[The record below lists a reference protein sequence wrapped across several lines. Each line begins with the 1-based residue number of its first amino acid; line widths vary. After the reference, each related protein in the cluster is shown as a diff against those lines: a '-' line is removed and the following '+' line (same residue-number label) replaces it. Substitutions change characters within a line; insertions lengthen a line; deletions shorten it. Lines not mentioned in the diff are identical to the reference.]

1 LAGWELTIGVKKN
14 RDGMMRAWRT
24 FGPEQRQLFSRFW
37 KAASGFWRGRSAWT
51 AWPLTVALILIVLL
65 QLGVQYELNLW
76 NRNFFDALGRRNA
89 HALWYQAALFVPL
102 IAGSVSLAA
111 ASVWARM
118 TAQRRWREYLTA
130 HLILYWL
137 ARGRYRRLDY
147 AQQGRENP
155 EYRIAEDARLA
166 TDAPIDLAVGLL
178 NALLMAATFIS
189 VLWTVGGNI
198 TVTVFATNVVVPGYL
213 VVSVIVYSSFI
224 TAAMVFIG
232 RSLTLVIQSKNQA
245 EAELRST
252 ANTLR
257 TAAERA
263 TAVAGSEAA
272 ARGELWRALRGT
284 LRRWREL
291 AMQLVRTTLVL
302 QTNTLLAPVVGLVL
316 CAPKF
321 LAGSMSLGELTQA
334 AAAFVLVQS
343 AFNWLVD
350 NYQRLADWISSVDR
364 VATLL
369 VAVDELCARERLTPT
384 ATFPQPEPVQM
395 RTAVT
400 SR

>member
-1 LAGWELTIGVKKN
+1 MW
-14 RDGMMRAWRT
+14 AWRG
-24 FGPEQRQLFSRFW
+24 FAPEQRQLLVRFW
-37 KAASGFWRGRSAWT
+37 KAASGFWRRRSAWT
-51 AWPLTVALILIVLL
+51 AWPLMVSLVVIVLL

-76 NRNFFDALGRRNA
+76 NRNFFDAIGHRNA
-89 HALWYQAALFVPL
+89 QALWDQAALFVPL
-102 IAGSVSLAA
+102 MAGSVILAA
-111 ASVWARM
+111 TSVWGRM

-137 ARGRYRRLDY
+137 AKGHYRRIDY

-178 NALLMAATFIS
+178 NSLLMAITFIS

-198 TVTVFATNVVVPGYL
+198 TLTVFSTDIVVPGYL
-213 VVSVIVYSSFI
+213 VVSVIAYSSFI
-224 TAAMVFIG
+224 TAAMVLIG

-257 TAAERA
+257 TSAEGTTVGR
-263 TAVAGSEAA
+263 SEAA

-284 LRRWREL
+284 LGRWREL
-291 AMQLVRTTLVL
+291 CMQLVRTTLVL

-334 AAAFVLVQS
+334 AAAFVLVQG

-369 VAVDELCARERLTPT
+369 LALDELSERETVRSAAALAPV
-384 ATFPQPEPVQM
+384 EPVQI

>member
-1 LAGWELTIGVKKN
+1 
-14 RDGMMRAWRT
+14 MRAW
-24 FGPEQRQLFSRFW
+24 FSFAPEQRRLLVRFW

-51 AWPLTVALILIVLL
+51 AWPLTVSLILIVLL
-65 QLGVQYELNLW
+65 QLGVQYQLNLW

-89 HALWYQAALFVPL
+89 HALWSQAALFVPL
-102 IAGSVSLAA
+102 IAGSVTLAA
-111 ASVWARM
+111 ASVWGRM

-137 ARGRYRRLDY
+137 VKGHYRHLDY

-178 NALLMAATFIS
+178 NSLLMAVTFIT

-198 TVTVFATNVVVPGYL
+198 TLTVFATDVVVPGYL
-213 VVSVIVYSSFI
+213 VVSVIVYSSVI
-224 TAAMVFIG
+224 TAAMIFIG

-252 ANTLR
+252 ANVLR
-257 TAAERA
+257 TTAEG
-263 TAVAGSEAA
+263 TTVVGSEPA
-272 ARGELWRALRGT
+272 ARSELWRALRGT
-284 LRRWREL
+284 LDRWREL
-291 AMQLVRTTLVL
+291 CIQLVRTTLVL

-334 AAAFVLVQS
+334 AAAFVLVQG

-369 VAVDELCARERLTPT
+369 VAVDELCERERLADLAPS
-384 ATFPQPEPVQM
+384 PVEPAQI
-395 RTAVT
+395 RTAAT
-400 SR
+400 SP

>member
-1 LAGWELTIGVKKN
+1 
-14 RDGMMRAWRT
+14 MMRAWRSLA
-24 FGPEQRQLFSRFW
+24 PEQRKLLLRFW

-51 AWPLTVALILIVLL
+51 AWPLTVSLVLIVLL
-65 QLGVQYELNLW
+65 QLGIQYELNLW

-89 HALWYQAALFVPL
+89 PALWYQAALFVPL
-102 IAGSVSLAA
+102 IAGSVTLAA
-111 ASVWARM
+111 ASVWGRM

-130 HLILYWL
+130 RLILYWL
-137 ARGRYRRLDY
+137 AKGHYRRLDY

-178 NALLMAATFIS
+178 NSLLMAITFIS

-198 TVTVFATNVVVPGYL
+198 TVTFHAMDIVIPGYL
-213 VVSVIVYSSFI
+213 VISVVAYSSLI

-257 TAAERA
+257 TAAEG
-263 TAVAGSEAA
+263 TTVGGSEAA
-272 ARGELWRALRGT
+272 VRGELWRALRGT
-284 LRRWREL
+284 LGRWREL
-291 AMQLVRTTLVL
+291 CMQLVRITLVL

-334 AAAFVLVQS
+334 AAAFVLVQG

-369 VAVDELCARERLTPT
+369 LALDELCARERVAAAT
-384 ATFPQPEPVQM
+384 ALPPVEPVQI

>member
-1 LAGWELTIGVKKN
+1 
-14 RDGMMRAWRT
+14 MMWSWHSFA
-24 FGPEQRQLFSRFW
+24 PQQRQLLGRFW

-51 AWPLTVALILIVLL
+51 AWTLTVSLVLIVLL
-65 QLGVQYELNLW
+65 QLGVAYELNFW

-89 HALWYQAALFVPL
+89 QALWAQAALFVPL
-102 IAGSVSLAA
+102 IVGSVTLAA
-111 ASVWARM
+111 ASVWGRM

-130 HLILYWL
+130 QLILYWV
-137 ARGRYRRLDY
+137 AKGRYRRLDY
-147 AQQGRENP
+147 AEHGRENP

-178 NALLMAATFIS
+178 NSLLTAITFIS

-198 TVTVFATNVVVPGYL
+198 TVTLYATDLVIPGYL
-213 VVSVIVYSSFI
+213 VISAVAYSLVI

-252 ANTLR
+252 ANMLR
-257 TAAERA
+257 TTAEG
-263 TAVAGSEAA
+263 TTVTGSESAV
-272 ARGELWRALRGT
+272 RGELWRALRGA
-284 LRRWREL
+284 LGRWREL
-291 AMQLVRTTLVL
+291 CMQLVRTTLVL

-321 LAGSMSLGELTQA
+321 LSGSMSLGELTQA
-334 AAAFVLVQS
+334 AAAFVLVQG

-369 VAVDELCARERLTPT
+369 LALDELCAREQLTSSISLPS
-384 ATFPQPEPVQM
+384 AEPAQI

>member
-1 LAGWELTIGVKKN
+1 
-14 RDGMMRAWRT
+14 
-24 FGPEQRQLFSRFW
+24 
-37 KAASGFWRGRSAWT
+37 
-51 AWPLTVALILIVLL
+51 
-65 QLGVQYELNLW
+65 
-76 NRNFFDALGRRNA
+76 
-89 HALWYQAALFVPL
+89 
-102 IAGSVSLAA
+102 
-111 ASVWARM
+111 
-118 TAQRRWREYLTA
+118 
-130 HLILYWL
+130 
-137 ARGRYRRLDY
+137 
-147 AQQGRENP
+147 
-155 EYRIAEDARLA
+155 
-166 TDAPIDLAVGLL
+166 
-178 NALLMAATFIS
+178 MAATFIS

-198 TVTVFATNVVVPGYL
+198 TLTIFATNVVVPGYL
-213 VVSVIVYSSFI
+213 VISVIVYSSFI

-263 TAVAGSEAA
+263 TMVVGSEAA

-284 LRRWREL
+284 LGRWREL
-291 AMQLVRTTLVL
+291 CMQLVRTTLVL

-321 LAGSMSLGELTQA
+321 LTGSMSLGELTQA
-334 AAAFVLVQS
+334 AAAFVLVQG

-369 VAVDELCARERLTPT
+369 LAVDELCAREKVASA
-384 ATFPQPEPVQM
+384 ATFPQLEPAQI

>member
-1 LAGWELTIGVKKN
+1 
-14 RDGMMRAWRT
+14 MMRAWRG
-24 FGPEQRQLFSRFW
+24 FPPEQRKLLLRFW
-37 KAASGFWRGRSAWT
+37 KAASGFWRGRSSWT
-51 AWPLTVALILIVLL
+51 AWPLTVALIVIVLL

-102 IAGSVSLAA
+102 IAGSVTLAA
-111 ASVWARM
+111 ASVWGRM

-130 HLILYWL
+130 HLIVYWL
-137 ARGRYRRLDY
+137 AKGRYRRLDY
-147 AQQGRENP
+147 AQQGRQNP

-178 NALLMAATFIS
+178 SSLLMAATFIS

-198 TVTVFATNVVVPGYL
+198 TLRVFAIDVVVPGYL
-213 VVSVIVYSSFI
+213 VISVIVYSSFI
-224 TAAMVFIG
+224 TATMVFIG

-252 ANTLR
+252 ANVLR
-257 TAAERA
+257 TTAEGA
-263 TAVAGSEAA
+263 TIVGSEAA
-272 ARGELWRALRGT
+272 ARGELWRALRGA
-284 LRRWREL
+284 LGRWREL
-291 AMQLVRTTLVL
+291 CMQLVRTTLVL

-321 LAGSMSLGELTQA
+321 LSGSMSLGELTQA
-334 AAAFVLVQS
+334 AAAFVLVQG

-369 VAVDELCARERLTPT
+369 LAVDELCMREQFISAT
-384 ATFPQPEPVQM
+384 APPPVEPAQI